1 MHKWYE
7 APGIDRD
14 VVFASR
20 IRMVRNLSDLPFPV
34 RMSASDRERVC
45 LRVEK
50 ALSTVPDLAWT
61 AVFLDEQEPGQAVS
75 LVERQLCSAEF
86 IAEPQGRAVFYTHDE
101 SLCVLVNGIDHVSM
115 QGIASGSAL
124 PDVLN
129 RVNTLDTVLDRT
141 LRFAFH
147 TQLGY
152 LTQRLDALGT
162 GLQPSVLLFL
172 PALQQGG
179 AVEQLSGDVAQLG
192 FSLRGLF
199 DSAIDPAGA
208 CYELTNRISF
218 GISEADAVKN
228 LLSISGQLCTRE
240 RQARTAFLQTE
251 EAQDAVGRAL
261 AVLASARAL
270 EFSEFLRL
278 YASVRMGVCAG
289 QIGGVRVEQLDSLL
303 FAVEPATLLQR
314 AGKPLSAAQQQERR
328 AQFCGAVLSA
338 ASFLPGV

>member
-1 MHKWYE
+1 MRACKRHRPRQY
-7 APGIDRD
+7 AGH
-14 VVFASR
+14 R
-20 IRMVRNLSDLPFPV
+20 IRQCAAGRFKPRQYTRHGLRPHAALCLSH
-34 RMSASDRERVC
+34 
-45 LRVEK
+45 
-50 ALSTVPDLAWT
+50 T
-61 AVFLDEQEPGQAVS
+61 A
-75 LVERQLCSAEF
+75 
-86 IAEPQGRAVFYTHDE
+86 
-101 SLCVLVNGIDHVSM
+101 
-115 QGIASGSAL
+115 
-124 PDVLN
+124 
-129 RVNTLDTVLDRT
+129 
-141 LRFAFH
+141 
-147 TQLGY
+147 
-152 LTQRLDALGT
+152 RLFNPAPRRPGT

-314 AGKPLSAAQQQERR
+314 AGNPFPPPSSRSAAPS
-328 AQFCGAVLSA
+328 SA
-338 ASFLPGV
+338 APCFPPRRFCRAFKGRWAVWA